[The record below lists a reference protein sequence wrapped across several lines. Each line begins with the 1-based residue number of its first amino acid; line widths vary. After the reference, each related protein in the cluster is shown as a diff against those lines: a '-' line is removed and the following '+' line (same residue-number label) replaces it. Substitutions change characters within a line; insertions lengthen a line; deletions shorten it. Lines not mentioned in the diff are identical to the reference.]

1 MANITPISSFDDV
14 YRISP
19 SDNVDATGGPFDAN
33 GIANRQAQQLANRTK
48 WIIDNAP
55 VNKTPIDTF
64 HPDTVLTIPLDL
76 APGHYLITNSE
87 HINLRGGLVVFA
99 DTQETTF
106 RSLQVLYQYISPTDP
121 FHVSFRTILDD
132 KASPWHNVENANS
145 IRGREVTFNSP
156 VDGQVLGFDGGVIK
170 NISPPPAGT
179 FTTNRVIFNTP
190 GTYSW
195 VVPADVSSIFPIVI
209 GGGGGG
215 GGGGNDGAY
224 WGNGGTSSSGPWT
237 PGFVLGAEYVLYQNI
252 SVVPGETLSIIVGN
266 NGSGGATG
274 GAGEDGGDGEGGGDS
289 KIVRVSNST
298 DLIISVAGYGGRSA
312 SSTANRTD
320 YIQTAF
326 GSSTY
331 MGYAPPLGIAYVDST
346 VGPGCGGPGGK
357 KILAISGSVM
367 TFSGVSGGSGLVIIE
382 F

>member
-1 MANITPISSFDDV
+1 MANLTPSSSFDDV
-14 YRISP
+14 YRIDP

-48 WIIDNAP
+48 WIIDN
-55 VNKTPIDTF
+55 TPANAGEIVYSSDADIDNIVT
-64 HPDTVLTIPLDL
+64 
-76 APGHYLITNSE
+76 PGHYALNGTNQSLLGFGALI
-87 HINLRGGLVVFA
+87 VFA
-99 DTQETTF
+99 RAHNDTLGLDSIIQI
-106 RSLQVLYQYISPTDP
+106 LYSNGR
-121 FHVSFRTILDD
+121 FRTRHKSYINGGGWSSWKLLGN
-132 KASPWHNVENANS
+132 ALSIQNVNVEF
-145 IRGREVTFNSP
+145 TSP
-156 VDGQVLGFDGGVIK
+156 SDGQVLGFDGGQIK

-237 PGFVLGAEYVLYQNI
+237 PGFVLGPVYVLYQNI

-266 NGSGGATG
+266 NGDGGNTG
-274 GAGEDGGDGEGGGDS
+274 GAGADGGDGAAGGDS

-312 SSTANRTD
+312 SSTANRSD
-320 YIQTAF
+320 YIPTAL

-331 MGYAPPLGIAYVDST
+331 MGSAPPLGIAHFDST

-357 KILAISGSVM
+357 KVSFINGTVM